1 MTAITYLVPISIGLA
16 LITFIGV
23 LWTVRTNQYGDPDG
37 NSVWILDVD
46 DVPLSQEEK
55 DKIQS

>member
-23 LWTVRTNQYGDPDG
+23 LWTVRSNQYGDPDG
-37 NSVWILDVD
+37 NSAWILDVD